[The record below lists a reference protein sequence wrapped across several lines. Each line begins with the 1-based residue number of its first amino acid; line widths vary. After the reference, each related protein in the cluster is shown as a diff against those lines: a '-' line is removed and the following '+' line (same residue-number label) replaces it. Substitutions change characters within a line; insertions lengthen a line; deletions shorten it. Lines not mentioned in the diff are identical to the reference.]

1 MDKHIF
7 IFILFSYI
15 TYTKIDLKA
24 DMNGVVSKDIL
35 RELFIFAVA
44 LVLAVMF
51 WQNNILLTS
60 LLVLLYVA
68 RQYQWSA
75 KGDNIIY
82 ISGII
87 LGCTA
92 EFIGTYLGVWTYS
105 APLFLNIPLWL
116 PFAWGLVSVII
127 IRVSLPFIE
136 Q

>member
-1 MDKHIF
+1 
-7 IFILFSYI
+7 
-15 TYTKIDLKA
+15 
-24 DMNGVVSKDIL
+24 MNSIVSKDIL
-35 RELFIFAVA
+35 RELVIFVIA
-44 LVLAVMF
+44 LLLAVMF
-51 WQNNILLTS
+51 WKNNILLTS
-60 LLVLLYVA
+60 LLVLLYVS

-82 ISGII
+82 ISGIL

-92 EFIGTYLGVWTYS
+92 EFIGTSLGVWTYS

-136 Q
+136 S

>member
-1 MDKHIF
+1 M
-7 IFILFSYI
+7 LVWYI
-15 TYTKIDLKA
+15 TYIKIDFRA
-24 DMNGVVSKDIL
+24 NMNSIVSKDIL
-35 RELFIFAVA
+35 RDLLIFAFALMVA
-44 LVLAVMF
+44 VFF
-51 WQNNILLTS
+51 WENNLLLTFLILS
-60 LLVLLYVA
+60 IYGI
-68 RQYQWSA
+68 RQYFWSA

-127 IRVSLPFIE
+127 IRVSIPFIE

>member
-1 MDKHIF
+1 
-7 IFILFSYI
+7 
-15 TYTKIDLKA
+15 
-24 DMNGVVSKDIL
+24 MNNLGNKNIL
-35 RELFIFAVA
+35 RELAIFAIA

-60 LLVLLYVA
+60 LLIFLYVA

-92 EFIGTYLGVWTYS
+92 EFIGTHLGVWTYS

-136 Q
+136 S